1 VTRHRDLPNI
11 AFDLNY
17 HFPIKFLSFSQRKFL
32 GFRNRY
38 EFDKKRVVF
47 SSKRDFVV
55 VGYDY
60 EKKVYELLRSFVNP
74 EEEIRFISFIEDHVP
89 SFLLVITYNNRDLL
103 TNFKILKLKKNGKYD
118 HEDMKIEESKSF
130 VA

>member
-1 VTRHRDLPNI
+1 MPNV

-17 HFPIKFLSFSQRKFL
+17 HFPIKYLSFSQRKFL

-55 VGYDY
+55 LGYDY
-60 EKKVYELLRSFVNP
+60 DKKVYELLRSYVNAD
-74 EEEIRFISFIEDHVP
+74 EEIRFLSFIEDHVP
-89 SFLLVITYNNRDLL
+89 SFILQITFNKKEST
-103 TNFKILKLKKNGKYD
+103 TNFKILKLKRNDKYD
-118 HEDMKIEESKSF
+118 HEIMKIEESKNF